1 MPVRQFL
8 REARCD
14 GGQDLRC
21 AIIAAMKWLKAGGPA
36 LAPVMAALWLWPAA
50 VQAQQPLF
58 TSRIDVVHVGVTV
71 LDRDGNLVTDLTRD
85 DFEVLEDGRPQ
96 EVRYFSVGLSS
107 DVDDIPLH
115 LGLLLDMSGSMERN
129 DRFQKTA
136 AIRFLNTLTYAADMT
151 LVDFDTEVRVG
162 RYGQQDFGR
171 LIERIRGR
179 RPEGYTALYDALG
192 VYLDGAFEQDG
203 RKVLVLYTDGEDT
216 RSRLSIRDARDLLRA
231 SDVTVYAIGFQGDL
245 RSRARQRQRMRLG
258 QLTEITGGR
267 AYFPY
272 SVNALEEI
280 YEQIVDELDGRYS
293 LGYVSTNTR
302 QDGSWREL
310 DVRLRSDRA
319 DLRDATVRVR
329 EGYYAIWNENEAASD
344 AR

>member
-1 MPVRQFL
+1 MPVRT
-8 REARCD
+8 ARP
-14 GGQDLRC
+14 R
-21 AIIAAMKWLKAGGPA
+21 AEPAMRYHRAMKRLAAVA
-36 LAPVMAALWLWPAA
+36 LLLAALTGAPYPAPPAA
-50 VQAQQPLF
+50 QAQPPLF
-58 TSRIDVVHVGVTV
+58 TSRIDLVHVGVTV
-71 LDRDGNLVTDLTRD
+71 LDRDGALVTGLTRD

-96 EVRYFSVGLSS
+96 EVRYFSVGLAS
-107 DVDDIPLH
+107 DADEIPLH

-136 AIRFLNTLTYAADMT
+136 AIRFLNTLRYAADVT

-162 RYGQQDFGR
+162 RYGQADFGR

-231 SDVTVYAIGFQGDL
+231 SDVTVYAIGFQGGL
-245 RSRARQRQRMRLG
+245 RSRARARQRMRLG
-258 QLTEITGGR
+258 QLTELTGGR
-267 AYFPY
+267 AYFPF
-272 SVNALEEI
+272 SADGLEEI
-280 YEQIVDELDGRYS
+280 YGRIAAELDGRYS

-302 QDGSWREL
+302 RDGSWREI
-310 DVRLRSDRA
+310 DVRLRPGRA
-319 DLRDATVRVR
+319 DLRGAELRVR
-329 EGYYAIWNENEAASD
+329 EGYYSIWNEEEASSD
-344 AR
+344 PR

>member
-1 MPVRQFL
+1 MK
-8 REARCD
+8 
-14 GGQDLRC
+14 
-21 AIIAAMKWLKAGGPA
+21 KWLTVVAA
-36 LAPVMAALWLWPAA
+36 ILFLAPAA
-50 VQAQQPLF
+50 VQAQPPMF
-58 TSRIDVVHVGVTV
+58 TSRIDLVHVGVTV
-71 LDRDGNLVTDLTRD
+71 VERDGNLVTDLTRD
-85 DFEVLEDGRPQ
+85 DFEVLEDGQPQ

-115 LGLLLDMSGSMERN
+115 VGLLLDMSGSMERN

-136 AIRFLNTLTYAADMT
+136 AIRFLNTLTYAADIT

-162 RYGQQDFGR
+162 RYGQEDFGR

-231 SDVTVYAIGFQGDL
+231 SDVTVYAIGFQRDL

-258 QLTEITGGR
+258 RLTGITGGT
-267 AYFPY
+267 AYFPH
-272 SVNALEEI
+272 SVDRLEEI
-280 YEQIVDELDGRYS
+280 YGQIVEELDGRYS

-302 QDGSWREL
+302 QDGNWREL

-319 DLRDATVRVR
+319 SVRDAKLRVR
-329 EGYYAIWNENEAASD
+329 EGYYAIWNEAEASSD
-344 AR
+344 PR

>member
-1 MPVRQFL
+1 MP
-8 REARCD
+8 A
-14 GGQDLRC
+14 
-21 AIIAAMKWLKAGGPA
+21 
-36 LAPVMAALWLWPAA
+36 PAA
-50 VQAQQPLF
+50 AQGQQPLF
-58 TSRIDVVHVGVTV
+58 TSRIDLVHVGVTV

-96 EVRYFSVGLSS
+96 DVRYFSVGLSS
-107 DVDDIPLH
+107 DADDVPLH
-115 LGLLLDMSGSMERN
+115 LGLLLDMSSSMERN

-162 RYGQQDFGR
+162 RYGQEDFGR

-267 AYFPY
+267 AYFPS
-272 SVNALEEI
+272 SVNALEAIYGEI
-280 YEQIVDELDGRYS
+280 VEELDGRYS

-302 QDGSWREL
+302 RDGRWREI
-310 DVRLRSDRA
+310 DVRLRSGRP
-319 DLRDATVRVR
+319 DLRDAKLRVR
-329 EGYYAIWNENEAASD
+329 EGYYALWNEEEAASD
-344 AR
+344 SR

>member
-1 MPVRQFL
+1 MSAGP
-8 REARCD
+8 A
-14 GGQDLRC
+14 GPLRC
-21 AIIAAMKWLKAGGPA
+21 VVRCGIIAAMKWLAA
-36 LAPVMAALWLWPAA
+36 VVAALLLAPAV

-58 TSRIDVVHVGVTV
+58 TSRIDLVHVGVTV

-96 EVRYFSVGLSS
+96 DVRYFSVGLAS
-107 DVDDIPLH
+107 DVDDVPLH
-115 LGLLLDMSGSMERN
+115 LGLLLDMSSSMERN

-136 AIRFLNTLTYAADMT
+136 AIRFLNTITYAADMT

-162 RYGQQDFGR
+162 RYGQEDFGR

-216 RSRLSIRDARDLLRA
+216 RSRLSIRDARELLRA

-258 QLTEITGGR
+258 QLTGITGGR
-267 AYFPY
+267 AYFPH
-272 SVNALEEI
+272 SINAVEGIYQEI
-280 YEQIVDELDGRYS
+280 VEELDGRYS
-293 LGYVSTNTR
+293 LGYVSANTR
-302 QDGSWREL
+302 RDGTWREL
-310 DVRLRSDRA
+310 DVRLRSGRA
-319 DLRDATVRVR
+319 DLRDARLRVR
-329 EGYYAIWNENEAASD
+329 EGYYALWNEDEAASD
-344 AR
+344 SR

>member
-1 MPVRQFL
+1 MRWQGTVGL
-8 REARCD
+8 
-14 GGQDLRC
+14 L
-21 AIIAAMKWLKAGGPA
+21 A
-36 LAPVMAALWLWPAA
+36 LGAAALFPVTVALH
-50 VQAQQPLF
+50 AQQAVF
-58 TSRIDVVHVGVTV
+58 TSRIDLVHVGVTV

-96 EVRYFSVGLSS
+96 QVRYFSVGLAS
-107 DVDDIPLH
+107 DAEDIPLH
-115 LGLLLDMSGSMERN
+115 LGLLLDMSSSMERN

-231 SDVTVYAIGFQGDL
+231 SDVTVYAIGFQADL
-245 RSRARQRQRMRLG
+245 RARARQRQRMRLG
-258 QLTEITGGR
+258 QLTRITGGA
-267 AYFPY
+267 AYFPH
-272 SVNALEEI
+272 SLDAVEEI
-280 YEQIVDELDGRYS
+280 YTSIVDELDARYS

-302 QDGSWREL
+302 RDGTWREL
-310 DVRLRSDRA
+310 EVRLRSDRA
-319 DLRDATVRVR
+319 DLRDARLRVR
-329 EGYYAIWNENEAASD
+329 EGYYALWNEVEASSD
-344 AR
+344 PR

>member
-1 MPVRQFL
+1 MR
-8 REARCD
+8 
-14 GGQDLRC
+14 
-21 AIIAAMKWLKAGGPA
+21 WLGCRL
-36 LAPVMAALWLWPAA
+36 LAPVVAALFLAPAG

-58 TSRIDVVHVGVTV
+58 TSRIDLVHVGVTV

-96 EVRYFSVGLSS
+96 DVRYFSVGLSS

-162 RYGQQDFGR
+162 RYGQRDFGR
-171 LIERIRGR
+171 LIERIRSR

-216 RSRLSIRDARDLLRA
+216 RSRLSIGDVRDLLRA
-231 SDVTVYAIGFQGDL
+231 SDVTVYAIGFQGEL
-245 RSRARQRQRMRLG
+245 RSRGRQRQRMRLG
-258 QLTEITGGR
+258 QLTEITGGT
-267 AYFPY
+267 AYFPN
-272 SVNALEEI
+272 SVNRIEEI
-280 YEQIVDELDGRYS
+280 YAEIVEELDGRYS
-293 LGYVSTNTR
+293 LGYISKNTR

-310 DVRLRSDRA
+310 DVRLRSDRT
-319 DLRDATVRVR
+319 DLRDAELRVR
-329 EGYYAIWNENEAASD
+329 EGYYAIWDEDEAASD
-344 AR
+344 PR

>member
-1 MPVRQFL
+1 MRWQGTAGFL
-8 REARCD
+8 
-14 GGQDLRC
+14 
-21 AIIAAMKWLKAGGPA
+21 A
-36 LAPVMAALWLWPAA
+36 LGVAALFPAA
-50 VQAQQPLF
+50 VALHAQQAVF
-58 TSRIDVVHVGVTV
+58 TSRIDLVHVGVTV

-96 EVRYFSVGLSS
+96 QVRYFSVGLAS
-107 DVDDIPLH
+107 DAEDIPLH
-115 LGLLLDMSGSMERN
+115 LGLLLDMSSSMERN

-162 RYGQQDFGR
+162 RYGQEDFGR

-216 RSRLSIRDARDLLRA
+216 RSRLSIRDARYLLRA
-231 SDVTVYAIGFQGDL
+231 SDVTVYAIGFQADL

-258 QLTEITGGR
+258 QLTGITGGT
-267 AYFPY
+267 AYFPR
-272 SVNALEEI
+272 SLDAIEEI
-280 YEQIVDELDGRYS
+280 YTSIVDELDARYS

-302 QDGSWREL
+302 RDGTWREL
-310 DVRLRSDRA
+310 EVRLRDDRA
-319 DLRDATVRVR
+319 DLRDARLRVR
-329 EGYYAIWNENEAASD
+329 EGYYAIWNEAEASSD
-344 AR
+344 PRQPR